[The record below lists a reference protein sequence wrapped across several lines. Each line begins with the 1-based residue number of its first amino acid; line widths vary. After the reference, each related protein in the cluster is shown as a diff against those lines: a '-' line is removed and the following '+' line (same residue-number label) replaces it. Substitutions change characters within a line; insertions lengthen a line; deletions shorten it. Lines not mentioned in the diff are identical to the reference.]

1 MSMKDIRAK
10 FPQYDDVSDEELAKA
25 VHEKFYSDIPFR
37 EFQQKAGLPVD
48 FSFSRMTQNIPGS
61 ALQTVKN
68 TLEPLAS
75 PRETIVNLGNTF
87 FGLVQKL
94 FPGQQAAEPYAD
106 ALFDVFKQ
114 RYGTG
119 QDALNTL
126 ENDPVGVLSD
136 VAGLMAGGGMAASK
150 LPGAAGRTGQTIAN
164 VGGAIDPLN
173 LALNVPRVAA
183 AKMLPESV
191 PIGLYEGAA
200 KFSTIIPTEQRKAM
214 AQTALRE
221 QIPLNSGG
229 VTKTRALIGE
239 LDNRIN
245 DLIIDS
251 ERSGKTIPRS
261 AVYQNIRD
269 VRQKLGGPKIEA
281 AKDLEVVREI
291 TKSFDNYMD
300 RLGKTSFTPTELQRF
315 KQDLYTRINFDRSTQ
330 TASIPK
336 EETYKSMARA
346 ARSEIEQLAPETK
359 DINRREGRLLE
370 LLPNLERS
378 AARIENRDISGIGPS
393 IKASGGGAVAGDV
406 GAAAGLAASIFDMPR
421 VKSKLALGLA
431 RGQQQ
436 GVGGLTDNSLR
447 NMLMRQILLQQGRVN
462 EQGLLDE

>member
-37 EFQQKAGLPVD
+37 EFQQKVGLPVD
-48 FSFSRMTQNIPGS
+48 FSFSRMTQNIPSS
-61 ALQTVKN
+61 ALQTAKN

-106 ALFDVFKQ
+106 ALFDVFKK

-136 VAGLMAGGGMAASK
+136 VAGLMTGGGMAASK
-150 LPGAAGRTGQTIAN
+150 LPGAAGRAGQSISQA
-164 VGGAIDPLN
+164 GGAIDPIN
-173 LALNVPRVAA
+173 MAINVPKVAA
-183 AKMLPESV
+183 AKLLPESLPV
-191 PIGLYEGAA
+191 SLYESAA
-200 KFSTIIPTEQRKAM
+200 KFGTTIPTNERRAM

-221 QIPLNSGG
+221 QIPLTAEG
-229 VTKTRALIGE
+229 VTKTRGLIGE

-245 DLIIDS
+245 DLIIDA
-251 ERSGKTIPRS
+251 ERSGKQIPRS
-261 AVYQNIRD
+261 AIYQNIRD

-281 AKDLEVVREI
+281 AQDLAVVRDI
-291 TKSFDNYMD
+291 TKSFDDYMS
-300 RLGKTSFTPTELQRF
+300 RIGKTSFTPTELQRF

-336 EETYKSMARA
+336 EETYKSLAGA
-346 ARSEIEQLAPETK
+346 AREELEQLAPEIK
-359 DINRREGRLLE
+359 GINRREGQLLE

-378 AARIENRDISGIGPS
+378 AARIENRDITSIGPG

-406 GAAAGLAASIFDMPR
+406 GAAVGLGASIFDLPR

-436 GVGGLTDNSLR
+436 GLGGLTDNSLR